1 MKNAVIENLYE
12 RQSIRQYTAQEVT
25 RETIAELLNAA
36 VQAATGGNTQG
47 WHFTVLTSEQAKVDL
62 NAAVRQGMLNLK
74 LNENSYKSQ
83 ISGQKAAKN
92 ENYCCYF
99 HAPCWI
105 ILSAAKSFP
114 NNMADCALAAANIM
128 HAAVSLGLGTCWVNQ
143 VRWTQDDPVVAEALR
158 NLNIPESDLV
168 CVSLSVG
175 YPVSKP
181 KKPERNVPRADFF

>member
-1 MKNAVIENLYE
+1 MKNAIIENMYE
-12 RQSIRQYTAQEVT
+12 RQSIRQFTEAPVEK
-25 RETIAELLNAA
+25 ETIEELLSAA

-47 WHFTVLTSEQAKVDL
+47 WHFTVLTSEEAKVSL

-83 ISGQKAAKN
+83 ISGQKAAQS

-114 NNMADCALAAANIM
+114 NNMADCSLAAANIM

-143 VRWTQDDPVVAEALR
+143 VRWTQDDPIVAEALR
-158 NLNIPESDLV
+158 RINIAEDELV
-168 CVSLSVG
+168 CVSLAVG
-175 YPVSKP
+175 APAVKP
-181 KKPERNVPRADFF
+181 TKPARKAPRADFF